1 MDNDMDDLLTSD
13 MFGFHQALLDVMSF
27 ELFGDMHVP
36 VVNAALAQLKEEL
49 SALKVPQFAARNQGR
64 RPPRDR
70 QH

>member
-49 SALKVPQFAARNQGR
+49 SALKVPQY
-64 RPPRDR
+64 D
-70 QH
+70 